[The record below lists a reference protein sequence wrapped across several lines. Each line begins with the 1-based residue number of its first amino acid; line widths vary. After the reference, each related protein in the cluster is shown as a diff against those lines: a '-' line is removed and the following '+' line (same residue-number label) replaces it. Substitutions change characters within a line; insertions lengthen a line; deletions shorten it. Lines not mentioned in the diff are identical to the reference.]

1 MQLGEKV
8 IRPIRIGL
16 LLGALVLSGCQT
28 VQTTQAGAVGV
39 SREQSMSVSAQEVNA
54 AAAKAYSKLL
64 KEAADKKVLNT
75 DAAMTR
81 RVQLIGRQLIA
92 QTRVF
97 RPDALGWAWE
107 INVIQ
112 SDEVNAFCMAGGK
125 IGVYAGIINRLKMTD
140 AELAAV
146 MGHEISHALR
156 EHSREQISRQQAT
169 QIPGLLLTVLTG
181 STAVGRLGNAV
192 TDVAINLPNSREAE
206 KEADEMGAEL
216 AARAGYD
223 PHAAVT
229 LWEKMNRQGGGRPP
243 EFLSTHPSPENRIQ
257 DLEQISQRVAHLYQP
272 RAPR

>member
-1 MQLGEKV
+1 MQLVEKQKIV
-8 IRPIRIGL
+8 SAGLMVALL
-16 LLGALVLSGCQT
+16 LLGGCQT
-28 VQTTQAGAVGV
+28 VQTTQGGVVGV

-54 AAAKAYSKLL
+54 AAAKSYSKML
-64 KEAADKKVLNT
+64 KEAAEKKTLNT
-75 DAAMTR
+75 DVAMAR
-81 RVQLIGRQLIA
+81 RVQTIGRKLIA

-97 RPDALGWAWE
+97 RQDALGWSWE
-107 INVIQ
+107 INVIR

-125 IGVYAGIINRLKMTD
+125 IGVYAGIIDRLKMTD

-156 EHSREQISRQQAT
+156 EHSREQISRQQAS
-169 QIPGLLLTVLTG
+169 QIPGILLTIVTG
-181 STAVGRLGNAV
+181 SSAVGRLGNAV

-229 LWEKMNRQGGGRPP
+229 LWEKMNRLGGSRPP
-243 EFLSTHPSPENRIQ
+243 EFLSTHPSPESRIQ
-257 DLEQISQRVAHLYQP
+257 DLEQISRRVAHLYQP
-272 RAPR
+272 AVGR

>member
-1 MQLGEKV
+1 MQLVEKQKIV
-8 IRPIRIGL
+8 SAGLMVALL
-16 LLGALVLSGCQT
+16 LLGGCQT
-28 VQTTQAGAVGV
+28 VQTTQGGVVGV

-54 AAAKAYSKLL
+54 AAAKSYSKML
-64 KEAADKKVLNT
+64 KEAAEKKTLNT
-75 DAAMTR
+75 DVAMAR
-81 RVQLIGRQLIA
+81 RVQTIGRKLIA

-97 RPDALGWAWE
+97 RPDALGWSWE

-125 IGVYAGIINRLKMTD
+125 IGVYAGIIDRLKMTD

-146 MGHEISHALR
+146 MGHEIAHALR
-156 EHSREQISRQQAT
+156 EHSREQISRQQAS
-169 QIPGLLLTVLTG
+169 QIPGILLTIVTG
-181 STAVGRLGNAV
+181 SSAVGRLGSAV

-229 LWEKMNRQGGGRPP
+229 LWEKMNRLGGSRPP
-243 EFLSTHPSPENRIQ
+243 EFLSTHPSPESRIQ
-257 DLEQISQRVAHLYQP
+257 DLEQISRRVAHLYQP
-272 RAPR
+272 AVGR

>member
-1 MQLGEKV
+1 MQLVEKQKIV
-8 IRPIRIGL
+8 SAGLMVALL
-16 LLGALVLSGCQT
+16 LLGGCQT
-28 VQTTQAGAVGV
+28 VQTTQGGVVGV

-54 AAAKAYSKLL
+54 AAAKSYSKML
-64 KEAADKKVLNT
+64 KEAAEKKTLNT
-75 DAAMTR
+75 DVAMAR
-81 RVQLIGRQLIA
+81 RVQTIGRKLIA

-97 RPDALGWAWE
+97 RQDALGWSWE

-125 IGVYAGIINRLKMTD
+125 IGVYAGIIDRLKMTD

-146 MGHEISHALR
+146 MGHEIAHALR
-156 EHSREQISRQQAT
+156 EHSREQISRQQAS
-169 QIPGLLLTVLTG
+169 QIPGILLTIVTG
-181 STAVGRLGNAV
+181 SSAVGRLGNAV

-229 LWEKMNRQGGGRPP
+229 LWEKMNRLGGSRPP
-243 EFLSTHPSPENRIQ
+243 EFLSTHPSPESRIQ
-257 DLEQISQRVAHLYQP
+257 DLEQISRRVAHLYQP
-272 RAPR
+272 AVGR